1 MDREHMPK
9 TEIKP
14 IDKLT
19 YEQAFA
25 ELEIVVSALEAGEQ
39 SLDEALALFERG
51 QGLTKHC
58 AELLE
63 KAELKIRKLTG
74 ETLGPFEEKE

>member
-1 MDREHMPK
+1 MAK
-9 TEIKP
+9 TETKP

-25 ELEIVVSALEAGEQ
+25 ELEAVVSALETGEQ

-58 AELLE
+58 AELLD
-63 KAELKIRKLTG
+63 KVELRIRKLSG
-74 ETLGPFEEKE
+74 DTLEPFEEKE

>member
-1 MDREHMPK
+1 MAK

-19 YEQAFA
+19 YEQAYA
-25 ELEIVVSALEAGEQ
+25 ELESVVSALETGEQ

-51 QGLTKHC
+51 QGLARHC
-58 AELLE
+58 AELLD
-63 KAELKIRKLTG
+63 KAELKVRKLSG
-74 ETLGPFEEKE
+74 EMLEPFEEQQ